1 MKHIFKLI
9 IKTTG
14 EKMKRSNRLIF
25 IVLLSI
31 PALIATSCNGT
42 TGTLPQPSETDTE
55 AVITTAAFRD
65 ESTAETPETTS
76 VTEVPVPIDI
86 YACEH
91 EWQYATCF
99 VPRMCRLCYATDGE
113 ALGHSPVNYE
123 GYPATC
129 HNDGMTAGQ
138 SCDRCAATLV
148 RHERIPATEHT
159 YVTETIA
166 PADGM
171 IGYTRHK
178 CTTCGFSYSDELV
191 SSSYSDGL
199 AYSVNPD
206 GRTCTVT
213 GAGSFTGSSLSVPDV
228 IDGYRVTAIG
238 EHAFAGI
245 NHNVTMVIIPEGV
258 KTIEK
263 AHSNMPNAFPP
274 SACPAALKSLVTK
287 PFTGAANSRRS
298 FFLRASKRSVKTCS
312 QCAPLLN
319 RSRSPTA

>member
-1 MKHIFKLI
+1 
-9 IKTTG
+9 
-14 EKMKRSNRLIF
+14 MKRSNILIF

-31 PALIATSCNGT
+31 PALIATSCNGS

-99 VPRMCRLCYATDGE
+99 VPRMCRVCYATDRE

-129 HNDGMTAGQ
+129 HKDGMTAAR

-159 YVTETIA
+159 YVTEKIA

-178 CTTCGFSYSDELV
+178 CTTCDFSYSDELV

-228 IDGYRVTAIG
+228 INGYRVTAIG
-238 EHAFAGI
+238 EHAFAG
-245 NHNVTMVIIPEGV
+245 NNSHNITMVIIPEGV
-258 KTIEK
+258 KTIK
-263 AHSNMPNAFPP
+263 KG
-274 SACPAALKSLVTK
+274 ALKYAERISAISLPRSLEELGDDAFSSCRSLEKIDIPRGVTEIGD
-287 PFTGAANSRRS
+287 GAFKVFMA
-298 FFLRASKRSVKTCS
+298 
-312 QCAPLLN
+312 
-319 RSRSPTA
+319 